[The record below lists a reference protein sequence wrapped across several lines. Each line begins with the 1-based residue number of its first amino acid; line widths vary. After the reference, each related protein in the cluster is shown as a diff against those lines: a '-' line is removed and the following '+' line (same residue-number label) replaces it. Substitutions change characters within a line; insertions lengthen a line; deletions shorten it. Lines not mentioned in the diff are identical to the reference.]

1 MTSAIKRFI
10 PGSAKRLIRDW
21 RTQRLQL
28 EYAPLT
34 LADAFDRIYHTNA
47 WGGGDAVTP
56 GSGLGSTGR
65 YVVEYCAIVATLL
78 REHNVGTIADLG
90 CGNFNTG
97 KVIAEMA
104 EHYTGVDIARPVI
117 DANTRIHAGEHVHFV
132 RADLTR
138 DALPPADAAI
148 VRQVLQH
155 LTNAEVAAALSNVMR
170 TYSLAIVTEHIYTG
184 PGARPNLDIAHG
196 PGTRVPLKS
205 GVLIDQAPFSVRAA
219 LAGDIEY
226 ARHETLRTW
235 VVRSR
240 VVRSRGEG
248 QPAC

>member
-1 MTSAIKRFI
+1 MTSAIKRSI
-10 PGSAKRLIRDW
+10 PGSVKRLIRGW
-21 RTQRLQL
+21 RTQRLQRQ
-28 EYAPLT
+28 YAPLT
-34 LADAFDRIYHTNA
+34 LAEAFDRVYHTNA
-47 WGGGDAVTP
+47 WGGGDAVTY
-56 GSGLGSTGR
+56 GSGVGSTGR
-65 YVVEYCAIVATLL
+65 YVMEYCALAATLF
-78 REHNVGTIADLG
+78 REYHVSTVADLG

-104 EHYTGVDIARPVI
+104 EHYTGVDIAQPVM
-117 DANTRIHAGEHVHFV
+117 DANTRIHAGERVRFV

-155 LTNAEVAAALSNVMR
+155 LTNAEVAAALGNILH

-184 PGARPNLDIAHG
+184 PGAQPNLDIAHG

-205 GVLIDQAPFSVRAA
+205 GVLIDHAPFSVRAA
-219 LAGDIEY
+219 LVQDIEY
-226 ARHETLRTW
+226 APHEMLRTW

-240 VVRSRGEG
+240 VVRSRGER